1 MQRHLRNALAA
12 RQHLAL
18 SEENYEAA
26 GRYRLAAA
34 KFLRP

>member
-26 GRYRLAAA
+26 GRYRIRSRRA
-34 KFLRP
+34 